1 MYSYNLTIYRP
12 FNTVTLMSFTEL
24 PVFSPVPWA
33 SGYRCEKYKGCFG
46 TESGVNSFSNMN
58 TTDDMSGLLFGLSCT
73 HNSPMWMHRKASVGE
88 QVSRRDES
96 TSLKALYS
104 TLTHSEFATLFK
116 GTVIANQCSSLNKI
130 LFPCDVGEDLVVA
143 LASPGWSNDDTE
155 M

>member
-73 HNSPMWMHRKASVGE
+73 HNSPMWMHRKA
-88 QVSRRDES
+88 
-96 TSLKALYS
+96 
-104 TLTHSEFATLFK
+104 
-116 GTVIANQCSSLNKI
+116 
-130 LFPCDVGEDLVVA
+130 
-143 LASPGWSNDDTE
+143 
-155 M
+155 